1 MKNFFSNYHHKYNTH
16 EHEFALRLYTA
27 IVLAHWAE
35 HLVQAFQIFVLNMAR
50 PDSRGVLGQFFPWL
64 VTSEW
69 LHYAYAIFMLI
80 GLFFL
85 RKGFVGRSKTWW
97 KVALVIQFW
106 HHIEHFLLLLQAAFK
121 HNLFNSPVPVSILQ
135 LYIPRVELHMFYN
148 TIVTIPMAISM
159 YYHLFPTLEELNH
172 MECTCAVKQSA

>member
-1 MKNFFSNYHHKYNTH
+1 MRHAFNRYHHIYNAQR
-16 EHEFALRLYTA
+16 HEFALRFYTVV
-27 IVLAHWAE
+27 VLAHWAE
-35 HLVQAFQIFVLNMAR
+35 HLVQAFQIYILNMAR

-69 LHYAYAIFMLI
+69 LHYAYAIFMLV
-80 GLFFL
+80 GFFFL

-97 KVALVIQFW
+97 TIALVIQFW
-106 HHIEHFLLLLQAAFK
+106 HHIEHLLLLLQAAFN

-148 TIVTIPMAISM
+148 TIVTIPMALSM
-159 YYHLFPTLEELNH
+159 YYHLFPTRDELGH
-172 MECTCAVKQSA
+172 MECTCAVK